1 MTASIA
7 TTPHTDLPDPAVR
20 RHATLLAAVLA
31 LLVVAL
37 GWRGEDWPAQ
47 LYRAELF
54 RRVGFVQWDNG
65 WFGGHYLPRY
75 SVLFPP
81 LGGIL
86 GVTTVVLLSSAAAT
100 WAFADIATRVLPQRS
115 QRLAVRWFAVGSV
128 TNVLVGRAT
137 FALGLA
143 FALAAVAA
151 LVRGSRWAVAG
162 AVLASLASP
171 VAGVFVALGA
181 GTSWLVARRWL
192 PALTGAAALAP
203 LAVLSVLFPEGGRF
217 PYRGGHF
224 TITLGVCAAL
234 LLFAP
239 RRWSALRVG
248 VALYALAAVAIFVV
262 PNPLGGNWARLAMFV
277 GGPLLAGALWPT
289 RRALFVLL
297 AVPFCIWQW
306 QPAYDSVV
314 RGGHDPSSQAEYFEP
329 LLDFVG
335 RDSMLRIEIPF
346 TERHWETRYVAPH
359 VALARG
365 WERQADIEA
374 NAIFYADELHA
385 ADYLAW
391 LEDNA
396 VSYVALPDVDLDHA
410 AVAEAGLLRSGVPGL
425 ELVWQ
430 NANWR
435 VWKVLDTRPMVEGP
449 ADLVHV
455 GADSFTVRLHEP
467 GSALVRIRHSAH
479 WTVDEP
485 GCVAPA
491 AGGWTLVSSRAPAEI
506 EVRQSV
512 GLGTS
517 SPERC
522 PR

>member
-7 TTPHTDLPDPAVR
+7 SPRRTDPPDSASR
-20 RHATLLAAVLA
+20 WYAAGLATVLA
-31 LLVVAL
+31 LVVVAL

-86 GVTTVVLLSSAAAT
+86 GVTPVVLLSSAAAT
-100 WAFADIATRVLPQRS
+100 WAFADIAMRVLPRRS
-115 QRLAVRWFAVGSV
+115 QRLAIFWFAVGSV
-128 TNVLVGRAT
+128 SNVLVGRAT

-151 LVRGSRWAVAG
+151 LVRGSRWAIVG

-171 VAGVFVALGA
+171 VAGVFVALA
-181 GTSWLVARRWL
+181 AAASWLVDRRWL
-192 PALTGAAALAP
+192 PALSGAAALAP

-234 LLFAP
+234 VLFAP
-239 RRWSALRVG
+239 RRWRTLRVG
-248 VALYALAAVAIFVV
+248 VVLYALAAVAIFVV

-314 RGGHDPSSQAEYFEP
+314 RGGHDPSSRAEYFDP
-329 LLDFVG
+329 LLDFLG
-335 RDSMLRIEIPF
+335 RDQALRIEIPF

-374 NAIFYADELHA
+374 NPIFYAEELRTE
-385 ADYLAW
+385 DYMAW
-391 LEDNA
+391 LKDNG

-410 AVAEAGLLRSGVPGL
+410 AVTEAELLRAGVPGL

-435 VWKVLDTRPMVEGP
+435 VWKVLDARPMIDGP
-449 ADLVHV
+449 ADLVRV

-467 GSALVRIRHSAH
+467 GTALVRIRHSAH
-479 WTVDEP
+479 WTVDQP
-485 GCVAPA
+485 GCVAA
-491 AGGWTLVSSRAPAEI
+491 AANGWTLVSSPAPGEL
-506 EVRQSV
+506 EVRQNI
-512 GLGTS
+512 GLGAS
-517 SPERC
+517 SPVRC
-522 PR
+522 TR